1 MRMAVM
7 EMVLEGEWVD
17 WAMQDQ
23 WRSTYTWAMTEVQPQ
38 APADAPGRRTGAVRQ
53 QPISAYGL
61 IGDMRTAALVGLDG
75 GIDWCCLPRF
85 DSGSVFAALL
95 DPERGGTWSI
105 RPEGN
110 WTSTQRYLPRTNI
123 LETTFRTPSG
133 GVVTLTDFMP
143 VGQDGRP
150 SGDHPEIHRQ
160 LRCARGHVPMH
171 MVFMPR
177 FEYGARTTRLDL
189 LRAGLFA
196 TDRTDQVLTLSSA
209 KPFTWVV
216 EQSVAT
222 TRFGLEKGEERWLVL
237 RYDDDDIHPVDRYES
252 ARKLDDTAAYWQK
265 WSSKVKYNGPYR
277 GMVKRSALAL
287 KLLTHAETGAMIA
300 APTTSLPEIIGG
312 KRNWD
317 YRFVWLRDAAFTLAA
332 FDAVGHF
339 READQFMR
347 FLKKVCR
354 HEGGGHLQIMYG
366 IDGRR
371 DLIERQLDHLTG
383 YYGSQP
389 VRVGNGAVG
398 QLQLDVYGE
407 VMETADIWRRNHEMT
422 EGTWRVLRGLVD
434 WVSKNWHLPDSSIWE
449 VRGGVRHYVFS
460 KVMSWVAL
468 DRGVRMAEE
477 LGLEGDTAGWR
488 AARETLHAEIME
500 RGWSEARQSFVQSYD
515 SDALDAAA
523 LAIPMVRFLPWNHPR
538 VHATVNTI
546 AKELTT
552 VDGELVYRYRH
563 PDGLEGEEGA
573 FSICTFW
580 LAQALTMIGERERA
594 ERVFR
599 RMLRHANHVGLY
611 SEEIDPASGEFLGNF
626 PQAFTHIAL
635 INCAAALAAAKD

>member
-1 MRMAVM
+1 
-7 EMVLEGEWVD
+7 
-17 WAMQDQ
+17 
-23 WRSTYTWAMTEVQPQ
+23 MTDLGVGSPPEEAEHRV
-38 APADAPGRRTGAVRQ
+38 APARP
-53 QPISAYGL
+53 QPISDYGL

-75 GIDWCCLPRF
+75 AIDWCCLPRF

-105 RPEGN
+105 RPRGE
-110 WTSTQRYLPRTNI
+110 WTSIQRYLPRTNI
-123 LETTFRTPSG
+123 LETTFRTAT
-133 GVVTLTDFMP
+133 GVVVLTDFMP
-143 VGQDGRP
+143 VDEDGRP
-150 SGDHPEIHRQ
+150 SGPHPEIHRQ
-160 LRCARGHVPMH
+160 LRCTRGSVTMQLT
-171 MVFMPR
+171 FMPR
-177 FEYGARTTRLDL
+177 FEYGARTTRLEL

-209 KPFTWVV
+209 QPFEWAV
-216 EQSVAT
+216 EQSAAT
-222 TRFGLEKGEERWLVL
+222 AAFMLEKGEARWMVL

-252 ARKLDDTAAYWQK
+252 ARKLDITAAFWARWAAGVRY
-265 WSSKVKYNGPYR
+265 SGPFR
-277 GMVKRSALAL
+277 GMVKRSALLL
-287 KLLTHAETGAMIA
+287 KLLTHAETGAIIA
-300 APTTSLPEIIGG
+300 APTTSLPETIGG
-312 KRNWD
+312 MRNWD

-332 FDAVGHF
+332 LDAVGHR
-339 READQFMR
+339 READAFMR
-347 FLKKVCR
+347 FLKKISR

-371 DLIERQLDHLTG
+371 DLVERQLDHLSG
-383 YYGSQP
+383 YRGSRP

-407 VMETADIWRRNHEMT
+407 VLETADIWRRNHEMT

-434 WVSKNWHLPDSSIWE
+434 WVSSNWHLPDSSIWE
-449 VRGGVRHYVFS
+449 VRGEVRHYVFS

-468 DRGVRMAEE
+468 DRGIRMADE
-477 LGLEGDTAGWR
+477 LGLESNGDEWR
-488 AARETLHAEIME
+488 RQREALHAEIME
-500 RGWSEARQSFVQSYD
+500 RGWSERHQSFTQAYD
-515 SDALDAAA
+515 DDALDAAV

-538 VHATVNTI
+538 VHDTVHAI
-546 AKELTT
+546 ARELTSA
-552 VDGELVYRYRH
+552 DGELVYRYRH

-594 ERVFR
+594 ERLFR

-611 SEEIDPASGEFLGNF
+611 SEEIDPATGEFLGNF

-635 INCAAALAAAKD
+635 INCAAALARTKPAG